1 MNKSWETYLSVLALS
16 MSETQNRIIW
26 SYITI
31 HKEMTHRTGSRIPIH
46 EETSP
51 SGELLWTS
59 VDLKL
64 FCLFK
69 IGLLFLMWEMLACIF
84 TLLYVRS
91 CSCIVQ
97 TIQTRLNSLSSILV
111 CFHLLEGVSIA
122 FSAFSRSP
130 MFIWS
135 HIHIT
140 KTALLCKSLYINKM
154 KTAMHFPCRDL
165 C

>member
-69 IGLLFLMWEMLACIF
+69 TGLLFLMWEMLACIF
-84 TLLYVRS
+84 TLLCVHS

-97 TIQTRLNSLSSILV
+97 AIQTRLNSLSSILV
-111 CFHLLEGVSIA
+111 CFHLLEGVSTT

-154 KTAMHFPCRDL
+154 KTAMYFPCHDL